1 MLDDFFN
8 DIEDIFDDFEREI
21 HHHSDSVFIVV
32 MTFIG
37 VMLILGIIGLII
49 NAKNDAKDN
58 ASPINQEM
66 AYVISKNN
74 DTINLNFE
82 TYIYILFETEK
93 GERLKLLAKAQNL
106 LAVGDFGLLT
116 WQGRK
121 VINFER
127 KIDPK
132 K

>member
-1 MLDDFFN
+1 MLEDFFN
-8 DIEDIFDDFEREI
+8 DIEREFHHIGSDDILMFFGI
-21 HHHSDSVFIVV
+21 MFGIMFVSI
-32 MTFIG
+32 III
-37 VMLILGIIGLII
+37 LIT
-49 NAKNDAKDN
+49 NAKRKKEDA
-58 ASPINQEM
+58 AQPIRKEM
-66 AYVISKNN
+66 AHVVEKESIDPGYLEFE
-74 DTINLNFE
+74 IN
-82 TYIYILFETEK
+82 ILFETEK
-93 GERLKLLAKAQNL
+93 GERLKLLAKTQNL